1 MKTFYHL
8 LALLLGY
15 VVLVGAFII
24 WGGQVPKDVMILDVV
39 MSCVIYT
46 VFAETTFFPMLNLR
60 HKSHKEVGMM
70 GLHYSSIIL
79 FAIVSVIVMAV
90 GITYRFSF
98 FSQLIGQLIALFVLF
113 VWRTAT
119 LHSGEKIEQI
129 YKEEQTLIQNKDK
142 LSLQMERLVDIM
154 RTTANIDPLVAERI
168 GVINEE
174 LRFISPSNQQQAL
187 ILEEE
192 LIGKIRVMSIMFKDY
207 EANKE
212 NIDMEVE
219 QLGYILEKRKK
230 Y

>member
-1 MKTFYHL
+1 
-8 LALLLGY
+8 
-15 VVLVGAFII
+15 
-24 WGGQVPKDVMILDVV
+24 
-39 MSCVIYT
+39 
-46 VFAETTFFPMLNLR
+46 
-60 HKSHKEVGMM
+60 
-70 GLHYSSIIL
+70 
-79 FAIVSVIVMAV
+79 
-90 GITYRFSF
+90 
-98 FSQLIGQLIALFVLF
+98 
-113 VWRTAT
+113 
-119 LHSGEKIEQI
+119 
-129 YKEEQTLIQNKDK
+129 
-142 LSLQMERLVDIM
+142 MERLVDIM

-192 LIGKIRVMSIMFKDY
+192 LIGKIRVMSILFKDY